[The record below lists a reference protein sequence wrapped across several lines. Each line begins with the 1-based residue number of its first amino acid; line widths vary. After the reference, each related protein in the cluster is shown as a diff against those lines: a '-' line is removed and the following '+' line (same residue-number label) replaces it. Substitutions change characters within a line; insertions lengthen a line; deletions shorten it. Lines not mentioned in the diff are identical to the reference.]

1 MKTNGDDNANQYPP
15 QPPPSFGKTTF
26 FQATPAG
33 SRVHLLTS
41 LVQWHPCTRW
51 WNDDPHTTATATATT
66 IAVQQWMQWLQRQ
79 CQSITIPPP
88 RLEWHL
94 SFQRHLP
101 GTTPY
106 FYCATTPV
114 SMRRWQQK
122 WWQWWPPTRQLQQ
135 WQQQRQYN
143 NGRAMDAMMA
153 TTMQSTPFPPP
164 LIWTDDYLSNHDI
177 TTMICNQSSVGNT
190 IHHHY
195 PSTTHLDAQTISK
208 PPVDK
213 PATQYEPPLI
223 TNHHTQQTYTT
234 Q

>member
-15 QPPPSFGKTTF
+15 QPPPLFGKPTF

-88 RLEWHL
+88 T
-94 SFQRHLP
+94 FGMAP
-101 GTTPY
+101 IFPTTPAGSNPLLLL
-106 FYCATTPV
+106 CNDTREHEKMTTK
-114 SMRRWQQK
+114 MMTMMT
-122 WWQWWPPTRQLQQ
+122 PTRQPQQ
-135 WQQQRQYN
+135 WQQQWQYN

-177 TTMICNQSSVGNT
+177 TTMICNRSSVGNT

-223 TNHHTQQTYTT
+223 SNQNTQQTYTT